1 MAILCDPMKTNGSPF
16 IPAAIALAG
25 LAAFLPARAAATGLL
40 AAEFTAADDDS
51 SGGLSSA
58 EFSTAFSAGLSR
70 GQLKKQFKT
79 ADADKSG
86 EVSLA
91 EYLAFRA
98 TAILKDPKADPALK
112 FEVADVNI
120 DGFLSLDEFVV
131 LVPGKR
137 ALIEVRKR
145 FLMADA
151 DDDNLVTLDEYEDYR
166 VSPQPDTSGIPF
178 RKFDLA
184 DLDDNDE
191 LTLEEFDGV
200 YPPAVKDAVILKK
213 FTGKDANEDDVLT
226 RDEWNPGGGS

>member
-1 MAILCDPMKTNGSPF
+1 MKTNCSPL
-16 IPAAIALAG
+16 IPAAIALAAF
-25 LAAFLPARAAATGLL
+25 AAALPATAGTLAT
-40 AAEFTAADDDS
+40 EFATADGDS
-51 SGGLSSA
+51 SGGLSTT

-70 GQLKKQFKT
+70 GQLKKQFKG

-86 EVSLA
+86 VVSLA

-98 TAILKDPKADPALK
+98 AAILKDPKADPALK
-112 FEVADVNI
+112 FEVADLNI
-120 DGFLSLDEFVV
+120 DGSVSLDEFVV

-151 DDDNLVTLDEYEDYR
+151 NDDNLLTLDEYEDYR

-184 DLDDNDE
+184 DLDDNDQ
-191 LTLEEFDGV
+191 LTVEEFAGA
-200 YPPAVKDAVILKK
+200 YPPAVKDPVILKK

>member
-1 MAILCDPMKTNGSPF
+1 MKSNCSPL

-25 LAAFLPARAAATGLL
+25 LVTILPASAGTGGTL
-40 AAEFTAADDDS
+40 AAEFTAADADT
-51 SGGLSSA
+51 SGGLSSV
-58 EFSTAFSAGLSR
+58 EFSTAFSAGLSK
-70 GQLKKQFKT
+70 GQLKKQFKN
-79 ADADKSG
+79 ADDDKSG
-86 EVSLA
+86 DVSLE

-98 TAILKDPKADPALK
+98 AAILKNPKADPALK
-112 FEVADVNI
+112 FEVADLDI
-120 DGFLSLDEFVV
+120 DGFLSLEEFVV

-137 ALIEVRKR
+137 PLIEVRKR

-151 DDDNLVTLDEYEDYR
+151 DDDNLVTLEEYEDYR

-191 LTLEEFDGV
+191 LSLEEFDGV

-213 FTGKDANEDDVLT
+213 FTGKDANEDELLT
-226 RDEWNPGGGS
+226 RDEWNPGGA